1 MIGHQL
7 ESLGSSV
14 ILLNE
19 TLLRK
24 PITRKMRQFDYQ
36 TEQRR
41 LTQTEGAACNQMN
54 EFGKETLSSERSS
67 FYRGL
72 ILSLSSSKSTFSQPF
87 KEKYIDDVVRIDIIS
102 TFHLSNRATPEN

>member
-67 FYRGL
+67 FYRRGNNTVAMQNFNR
-72 ILSLSSSKSTFSQPF
+72 SYFGRFT
-87 KEKYIDDVVRIDIIS
+87 
-102 TFHLSNRATPEN
+102 SNGHET